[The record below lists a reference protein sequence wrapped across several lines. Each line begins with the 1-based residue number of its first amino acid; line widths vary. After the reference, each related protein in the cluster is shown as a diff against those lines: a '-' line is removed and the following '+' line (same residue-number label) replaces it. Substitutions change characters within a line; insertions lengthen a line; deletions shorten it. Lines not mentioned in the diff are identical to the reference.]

1 MEEAK
6 KKCPHCGNEIMAS
19 AKKCRYCGTWLE
31 EGTSGAPTPAKRVD
45 NEQKK
50 RKELTLMG
58 IYGNL
63 LLFAGIGV
71 FVALFLSEEDLT
83 YELGLEL
90 GLKGIIAAGIGG
102 LLLCIGGIVQLGVQN
117 ALAFMEK
124 FKKD

>member
-1 MEEAK
+1 MEETK

-31 EGTSGAPTPAKRVD
+31 EGTSGAPAPAKRVD

-58 IYGNL
+58 IFGNL
-63 LLFAGIGV
+63 LLFVGIGL
-71 FVALFLSEEDLT
+71 FVALFLFAEDLAD
-83 YELGLEL
+83 ELGLQ
-90 GLKGIIAAGIGG
+90 GVIAAGIGG
-102 LLLCIGGIVQLGVQN
+102 LLLCIGGIVQLGVQS
-117 ALAFMEK
+117 ALVFMEK

>member
-1 MEEAK
+1 MEETK

-58 IYGNL
+58 IFGNL
-63 LLFAGIGV
+63 LLFVGIGL
-71 FVALFLSEEDLT
+71 FVALFLFAEDLAD
-83 YELGLEL
+83 ELGLQ
-90 GLKGIIAAGIGG
+90 GVIAAGIGG
-102 LLLCIGGIVQLGVQN
+102 LLLCIGGIVQLGVQS
-117 ALAFMEK
+117 ALVFMEK